1 MNEYDLMESIGEIDQ
16 KFINQA
22 KNPVLLKKRR
32 QSVRWGLSVA
42 FACTLIAAGIIF
54 VRPLF
59 QPDAADQTENMTAAV
74 SKENETA
81 QSAAATD
88 EKPLISSVYI
98 PRIELPANDGMS
110 EADMLPVIVYQ
121 GRIYVGGEW
130 YDNEHAEK
138 LSAEIGRHLGNGSG
152 DLNEYSSEEAYS
164 NEFASNFTYDIYSLN
179 GYDTAFR
186 IACKLEFEDVNQSP
200 AVRITLLDCLNDITL
215 QNGSD
220 LFEDRLHLWEKTES
234 IQYHLHSPQ
243 KYIDMD
249 SGTAAEIG
257 SEIWSEFADQVN
269 HAEFFNINTTG
280 ESSLYESDQQAHLIV
295 NLDDGSIV
303 RLRLIEGG
311 YVGYDAL
318 PGYFVKIPGEAFN
331 AVYTSCGG
339 TISQ

>member
-16 KFINQA
+16 KFIDQA
-22 KNPVLLKKRR
+22 KNPVLLKRRR
-32 QSVRWGLSVA
+32 QSVRWGLSAA
-42 FACTLIAAGIIF
+42 FACTLIAAGIFF

-110 EADMLPVIVYQ
+110 EADMMPVIVYN
-121 GRIYVGGEW
+121 GKMYIGNEW
-130 YDNEHAEK
+130 YYGEREEK
-138 LSAEIGRHLGNGSG
+138 LRQRIVVRLGNGSG

-164 NEFASNFTYDIYSLN
+164 NELASNFTDEIYTVA
-179 GYDTAFR
+179 GYDPDFR
-186 IACKLEFEDVNQSP
+186 IAGVMEYEDSDHP
-200 AVRITLLDCLNDITL
+200 ARIVLLDYIGAPTL
-215 QNGSD
+215 KTGSD

-257 SEIWSEFADQVN
+257 SEIWSEFADRVN
-269 HAEFFNINTTG
+269 HAEFFNINITG
-280 ESSLYESDQQAHLIV
+280 ESSVYESDHQAHLIV

-339 TISQ
+339 TFSQ

>member
-16 KFINQA
+16 KFVDQA
-22 KNPVLLKKRR
+22 KNPAPLKRRR
-32 QSVRWGLSVA
+32 QSVRWGLSAA
-42 FACTLIAAGIIF
+42 FACTLIAAGIITASS
-54 VRPLF
+54 LIKTSSDT
-59 QPDAADQTENMTAAV
+59 QPEDSALIQPKKDETVMTEIAEPADTGTQSSDILLTEVTDSEGMT
-74 SKENETA
+74 
-81 QSAAATD
+81 
-88 EKPLISSVYI
+88 
-98 PRIELPANDGMS
+98 
-110 EADMLPVIVYQ
+110 EAFMMPVIVYN
-121 GRIYVGGEW
+121 GKMYIGNEW
-130 YDNEHAEK
+130 YYGEREEK
-138 LSAEIGRHLGNGSG
+138 LRQRIAVRLGNGSG

-164 NEFASNFTYDIYSLN
+164 NELASNFTDEIYTVA
-179 GYDTAFR
+179 GYDPDFR
-186 IACKLEFEDVNQSP
+186 IAGVMEYEDSDHP
-200 AVRITLLDCLNDITL
+200 AWIVLLDYIDAPALKT
-215 QNGSD
+215 GSD

-249 SGTAAEIG
+249 SGTAVEIG

-280 ESSLYESDQQAHLIV
+280 ESSLYESDHQAHLIV

-311 YVGYDAL
+311 YVGYDAQ